1 MGVMLLPTGLRGHP
15 SAQAARR
22 ASSGV
27 RRSPTAS
34 KMSVGHS
41 RSVSTP
47 DAVGATKAVVTV
59 PRTAPPAAPAIVTA
73 VAAWAWGDAI
83 GLCGIGDDAV
93 HGVQVGQAHADAG
106 HAVAHGQPPPA
117 RSAENRGG
125 HKRGA
130 EDEARTKKAAAS
142 VVRRR

>member
-59 PRTAPPAAPAIVTA
+59 PRTAPAIVTA
-73 VAAWAWGDAI
+73 VAAWAW
-83 GLCGIGDDAV
+83 
-93 HGVQVGQAHADAG
+93 
-106 HAVAHGQPPPA
+106 
-117 RSAENRGG
+117 
-125 HKRGA
+125 
-130 EDEARTKKAAAS
+130 
-142 VVRRR
+142 

>member
-47 DAVGATKAVVTV
+47 DAVGGDKGRGDR
-59 PRTAPPAAPAIVTA
+59 PQNRTAGRTGDRHGGGGLGV
-73 VAAWAWGDAI
+73 GDAI

-106 HAVAHGQPPPA
+106 HTVAHGQPPPA

>member
-1 MGVMLLPTGLRGHP
+1 MGAMVLPAGASGHP
-15 SAQAARR
+15 PTRAARR

-47 DAVGATKAVVTV
+47 DAVGATKT
-59 PRTAPPAAPAIVTA
+59 
-73 VAAWAWGDAI
+73 
-83 GLCGIGDDAV
+83 
-93 HGVQVGQAHADAG
+93 
-106 HAVAHGQPPPA
+106 
-117 RSAENRGG
+117 
-125 HKRGA
+125 
-130 EDEARTKKAAAS
+130 AAS

>member
-47 DAVGATKAVVTV
+47 DAVGATKT
-59 PRTAPPAAPAIVTA
+59 
-73 VAAWAWGDAI
+73 
-83 GLCGIGDDAV
+83 
-93 HGVQVGQAHADAG
+93 
-106 HAVAHGQPPPA
+106 
-117 RSAENRGG
+117 
-125 HKRGA
+125 
-130 EDEARTKKAAAS
+130 AAS
-142 VVRRR
+142 VVRRRKAFSSRAGWAPQTSATTGQPIPPAVSA

>member
-47 DAVGATKAVVTV
+47 DAVGGDEGRGDR
-59 PRTAPPAAPAIVTA
+59 PQNRTGDRHGGGGLGV
-73 VAAWAWGDAI
+73 GDAI
-83 GLCGIGDDAV
+83 GLGGIGDDAV
-93 HGVQVGQAHADAG
+93 HGVQVGQAHADAS
-106 HAVAHGQPPPA
+106 HAVAHGQPPTSPVG
-117 RSAENRGG
+117 RDPWWS
-125 HKRGA
+125 
-130 EDEARTKKAAAS
+130 
-142 VVRRR
+142 